1 MIERPR
7 GTRDLDPD
15 EMEIRRKIEQKLRD
29 LSRSFGYRE
38 ILTPTFEY
46 TELFTQK
53 SGPDIV
59 NELYHFED
67 KGGRDIALRPEFTA
81 SVIRA
86 YNEGMRELPKPLK
99 LFYFGPVFR
108 YERPQSGRY
117 REFWHF
123 GTELIGP
130 DTFRADAE
138 NIALAYMCVKKIG
151 LKDFKLKV
159 SNLKILDKFLEENGI
174 DKKERDEIY
183 HKIDKEEVEEV
194 SKKYDL
200 GSELSKF
207 LNSDLDDLSHMLQD
221 IGPVEHLKAVL
232 DSLKCYDI
240 DEKHIN
246 VDLSTVRGLD
256 YYKGVVFE
264 IDADTL
270 GAEKQILG
278 GGDYNLGDIFGIDV
292 SSKGFAM
299 GFDRSILA
307 LEAEGKSPEMDKM
320 DCYIIPI
327 GEESLEYSYNILQEL
342 RTNGIITDI
351 DLMDRSVG
359 KALGYADKNG
369 FEYTLLIGE
378 NEVNDDTI
386 TIKDMHTGDQKT
398 IGKDDL
404 IGEVKEIWN

>member
-7 GTRDLDPD
+7 GTRDLYPD

-151 LKDFKLKV
+151 WNDFKLKV
-159 SNLKILDKFLEENGI
+159 SNLKIL
-174 DKKERDEIY
+174 
-183 HKIDKEEVEEV
+183 
-194 SKKYDL
+194 
-200 GSELSKF
+200 
-207 LNSDLDDLSHMLQD
+207 
-221 IGPVEHLKAVL
+221 
-232 DSLKCYDI
+232 
-240 DEKHIN
+240 
-246 VDLSTVRGLD
+246 
-256 YYKGVVFE
+256 
-264 IDADTL
+264 
-270 GAEKQILG
+270 
-278 GGDYNLGDIFGIDV
+278 
-292 SSKGFAM
+292 
-299 GFDRSILA
+299 
-307 LEAEGKSPEMDKM
+307 
-320 DCYIIPI
+320 
-327 GEESLEYSYNILQEL
+327 
-342 RTNGIITDI
+342 
-351 DLMDRSVG
+351 
-359 KALGYADKNG
+359 
-369 FEYTLLIGE
+369 
-378 NEVNDDTI
+378 
-386 TIKDMHTGDQKT
+386 
-398 IGKDDL
+398 
-404 IGEVKEIWN
+404 

>member
-86 YNEGMRELPKPLK
+86 YNEEMRELPKPLK

-159 SNLKILDKFLEENGI
+159 SNLKILGKFLEENGI

-207 LNSDLDDLSHMLQD
+207 LNSDLDDLSDMLQD
-221 IGPVEHLKAVL
+221 SEPVEHLKAVL

-246 VDLSTVRGLD
+246 VDLKTVRGLD

-307 LEAEGKSPEMDKM
+307 LEAEGKSPEIDKM

-342 RTNGIITDI
+342 RSNGIITDI
-351 DLMDRSVG
+351 DLMGRSVG